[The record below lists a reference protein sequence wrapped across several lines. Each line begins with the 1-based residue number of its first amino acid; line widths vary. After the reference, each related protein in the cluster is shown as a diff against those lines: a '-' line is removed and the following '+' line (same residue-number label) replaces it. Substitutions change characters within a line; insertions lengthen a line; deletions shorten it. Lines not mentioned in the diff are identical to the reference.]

1 MMQVLFI
8 AIGGATGAL
17 ARFWA
22 TSTFSGLHHTGF
34 PFATLGVNVIGS
46 FFMGILYVL
55 ITERMHLHA
64 DLRYVLMIGLLGA
77 FTTFSTFSIEAVV
90 LLEQGYIGQA
100 AAYIIGSVLLCLL
113 ACWGAVLLTRLI

>member
-1 MMQVLFI
+1 MKNSSIIL
-8 AIGGATGAL
+8 AATGAL

-22 TSTFSGLHHTGF
+22 ANTFNDWHDTGF

-46 FFMGILYVL
+46 FFMGLLYVL

-64 DLRYVLMIGLLGA
+64 DLRYVLMIGFLGA

-100 AAYIIGSVLLCLL
+100 AAYVVGSVVLCLL
-113 ACWGAVLLTRLI
+113 ACWSAVFLTRLI

>member
-1 MMQVLFI
+1 MTQILFI
-8 AIGGATGAL
+8 AIGGAAGAL
-17 ARFWA
+17 ARFWIA
-22 TSTFSGLHHTGF
+22 NTFNSLHDSGF

-46 FFMGILYVL
+46 FFMGLLYVL

-64 DLRYVLMIGLLGA
+64 DLRYVLMVGFLGA

-100 AAYIIGSVLLCLL
+100 AAYVVGSVVLCVL
-113 ACWGAVLLTRLI
+113 ACWSAVCLTRLI